1 MSTMYHLVKHD
12 SMQWH
17 AVATRLSISFAYACS
32 PVGSASTKLVP
43 ILLRLLRRALRAT
56 PSGGCR
62 RAAPFVVALPR
73 PQPHVPQSARG
84 ASSAVAPRDPVGAL
98 LSRIWASRR
107 RNSFGIGAC
116 SWSSVP
122 AAAHISHSRCD
133 RITMI
138 VANIPCR
145 TLLLDASVFLML
157 LSSSP
162 FGFLPF
168 MSSATSISQ
177 NLTLATP
184 GGSEIPRFPRKH
196 CQIFDFF

>member
-1 MSTMYHLVKHD
+1 MHHAVKHD

-32 PVGSASTKLVP
+32 PVGSVLTKLVP

-62 RAAPFVVALPR
+62 RAAPFVVELSW

-122 AAAHISHSRCD
+122 AAAHISHSQCV
-133 RITMI
+133 RISMI
-138 VANIPCR
+138 VATVVQILIRHRPRVSIKEHCGAEFNQTR
-145 TLLLDASVFLML
+145 TTCINQWLALYKLMGWFASQDLRK
-157 LSSSP
+157 
-162 FGFLPF
+162 
-168 MSSATSISQ
+168 
-177 NLTLATP
+177 
-184 GGSEIPRFPRKH
+184 PR
-196 CQIFDFF
+196 